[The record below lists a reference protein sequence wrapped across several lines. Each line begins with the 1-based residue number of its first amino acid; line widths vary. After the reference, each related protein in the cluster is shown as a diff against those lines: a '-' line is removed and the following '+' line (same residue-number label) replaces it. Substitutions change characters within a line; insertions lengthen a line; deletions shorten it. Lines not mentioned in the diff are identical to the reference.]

1 MSWDPFQREVLG
13 ALGYEV
19 MDLAPGFGTGSG
31 TAPAGAASAGAASAG
46 AAPAG
51 AAPAGAAPPGPKL
64 LAALLR
70 AAGRTGTEDVA
81 GFLRECGWQG
91 RADPAAKRA
100 LWPKLRAM
108 RAKA

>member
-31 TAPAGAASAGAASAG
+31 TAPAGAAPAGAASAG

-51 AAPAGAAPPGPKL
+51 TAPPGPKL

-108 RAKA
+108 RTKA

>member
-31 TAPAGAASAGAASAG
+31 TAPAG

>member
-31 TAPAGAASAGAASAG
+31 TAPAGAAPAG

>member
-13 ALGYEV
+13 ALGCEV

-31 TAPAGAASAGAASAG
+31 TAPAGAAPAGAAS
-46 AAPAG
+46 AG

>member
-31 TAPAGAASAGAASAG
+31 TAPAGAAPAGAAS
-46 AAPAG
+46 AG

>member
-31 TAPAGAASAGAASAG
+31 TAPAGAAPAGAASAG

-51 AAPAGAAPPGPKL
+51 TAPPGPKL

>member
-13 ALGYEV
+13 ALGCEV

-31 TAPAGAASAGAASAG
+31 T
-46 AAPAG
+46 
-51 AAPAGAAPPGPKL
+51 APAGAAPPGPKL